1 VPHGLLARFA
11 ALPWLGLFAFFFVAV
26 TLSHLTLLRLPYYWD
41 EGGYYVPAA
50 LDFYHRFTLIPEFT
64 NAHPPLPNVVLG
76 TLWHLTGL
84 SILATRLTVCAFAAA
99 ALAAIYRL
107 SARLTTV
114 SVAVAVTFLTAVYPI
129 WFAQSTLAH
138 ADIFAAAFTL
148 SAFALYLPLQIER
161 GAEGRGLV
169 WIALLFSL
177 AALSKETAI
186 VEPAILAA
194 IELALLLK
202 DRRREHLR
210 RFLALSFAVVPLL
223 GWYVYHHHKTG
234 FTFGNPEYLRYNAT
248 ANFTVAHIAQSV
260 YYRGL
265 HLFWQRNIWL
275 AILLALACLFLP
287 KRPASEARPLASGV
301 LRTIGLLVAGNWLAF
316 SVLGGALLTRYLL
329 PVYPLILLV
338 CVSIWREKARQW
350 PALVAITAAAFI
362 AAIWLNPPTSFAPED
377 NLTYRDM
384 IVVHQEATA
393 YIAQHYPDATVMTAW
408 PAASEL
414 FRPDMGYVPQRI
426 KVFPVE
432 NFSNAEIQK
441 ALQTPDKYDTALV
454 FTTHY
459 TSPALERY
467 LLKHPSTKRGRE
479 FAEDR
484 DLRPSE
490 IAAILHGTVM
500 VTYERGGEWAAVI
513 RFSRSYEAQLFPLPA
528 GDRNQP

>member
-1 VPHGLLARFA
+1 VPSNPPSPAARFA
-11 ALPWLGLFAFFFVAV
+11 ALPSLLLFALFFAAVAI
-26 TLSHLTLLRLPYYWD
+26 SHLTLLRLPYYWD

-50 LDFYHRFTLIPEFT
+50 LDFYHRFTLIPEYT

-76 TLWHLTGL
+76 TLWHLTSL
-84 SILATRLTVCAFAAA
+84 SILTTRLTVCAFAAA
-99 ALAAIYRL
+99 ALLAVFRL
-107 SARLTTV
+107 CERLTTA
-114 SVAVAVTFLTAVYPI
+114 SVAIAVTFLTAVYPI

-148 SAFALYLPLQIER
+148 SAFALYLPLQGTDR
-161 GAEGRGLV
+161 RKLV
-169 WIALLFSL
+169 WVAVLFSL

-194 IELALLLK
+194 IELVLLLRSRAK
-202 DRRREHLR
+202 SEHLK
-210 RFLALSFAVVPLL
+210 RFLALSFPVIPLI
-223 GWYVYHHHKTG
+223 GWYAYHRFKTG

-248 ANFTVAHIAQSV
+248 ANFTLAHISLSI
-260 YYRGL
+260 YYRAL

-275 AILLALACLFLP
+275 AILLAAACLFLP
-287 KRPASEARPLASGV
+287 KRAEIKSLAPDA
-301 LRTIGLLVAGNWLAF
+301 LRTIGLLIAGNWLAF

-329 PVYPLILLV
+329 PVYPLIMLV
-338 CVSIWREKARQW
+338 CVAIWRERVRQW
-350 PALVAITAAAFI
+350 PALAAVTAAAFI

-393 YIAQHYPDATVMTAW
+393 FIAQHYPDATVLTAW
-408 PAASEL
+408 PAAEEL
-414 FRPDMGYVPQRI
+414 FRPDMGYVAQRV

-432 NFSNAEIQK
+432 NFTNAEIQK
-441 ALQTPDKYDTALV
+441 AAQEPGKFDTALV

-467 LLKHPSTKRGRE
+467 LLKHPQTQRGRE

-484 DLRPSE
+484 DLRPAE
-490 IAAILHGTVM
+490 ITAILHGEIVF
-500 VTYERGGEWAAVI
+500 RDSRNGEWAAVI
-513 RFSRSYEAQLFPLPA
+513 RFSRSYEAVNLPYF
-528 GDRNQP
+528 GR

>member
-1 VPHGLLARFA
+1 M
-11 ALPWLGLFAFFFVAV
+11 LFGFFFVAV
-26 TLSHLTLLRLPYYWD
+26 GLSHLTLLRLPYYWD

-76 TLWHLTGL
+76 TLWHLAGL
-84 SILATRLTVCAFAAA
+84 SILTTRLTVCAFAAA
-99 ALAAIYRL
+99 ALVAVFRL
-107 SARLTTV
+107 CERVSTA
-114 SVAVAVTFLTAVYPI
+114 SVAVAVTLLTAIYPI

-148 SAFALYLPLQIER
+148 SAFALYLPLQQGRI
-161 GAEGRGLV
+161 AEQRELV
-169 WIALLFSL
+169 WIAVLFSL

-194 IELALLLK
+194 MELVLLL
-202 DRRREHLR
+202 RRRAGTEPLR
-210 RFLALSFAVVPLL
+210 RFLALSFPVLPLA
-223 GWYVYHHHKTG
+223 GWYAYHHHRTG

-248 ANFTVAHIAQSV
+248 ANFTVAHISQSF

-275 AILLALACLFLP
+275 AILLAVACLFLP
-287 KRPASEARPLASGV
+287 KRTSSAPLAPAV

-329 PVYPLILLV
+329 PIYPLMLLV
-338 CVSIWREKARQW
+338 CVAIWRERMRQW
-350 PALVAITAAAFI
+350 PVLAAMTAAAFL

-384 IVVHQEATA
+384 IVVHQEAA
-393 YIAQHYPDATVMTAW
+393 SYIAQHYPDATVLTAW
-408 PAASEL
+408 PAAEEL
-414 FRPDMGYVPQRI
+414 FRPDMGYVSQRI
-426 KVFPVE
+426 KVFPLE

-441 ALQTPDKYDTALV
+441 AAQAPEKFDTALV

-459 TSPALERY
+459 TSFALERY
-467 LLKHPSTKRGRE
+467 LLKHPHTRRGRE

-484 DLRPSE
+484 DLRPTEVAS
-490 IAAILHGTVM
+490 ILHGEIVFM
-500 VTYERGGEWAAVI
+500 DSRNNEWAAVI
-513 RFSRSYEAQLFPLPA
+513 RFSRSYEARVLPYF
-528 GDRNQP
+528 GGNRR